1 MFLEKDLIW
10 LKKVFLPKISSNDLN
25 QICKIRV
32 SSSVCVFFFLGGEGG
47 LRGIPHYPSNC
58 LIPPIPAL
66 FCPQNIDFVI
76 SMQFLIILSKLL
88 PQADPIW
95 ETLKIVFTQIH

>member
-32 SSSVCVFFFLGGEGG
+32 SSSVCVCVCVFFFG
-47 LRGIPHYPSNC
+47 RGIPHYPSNC